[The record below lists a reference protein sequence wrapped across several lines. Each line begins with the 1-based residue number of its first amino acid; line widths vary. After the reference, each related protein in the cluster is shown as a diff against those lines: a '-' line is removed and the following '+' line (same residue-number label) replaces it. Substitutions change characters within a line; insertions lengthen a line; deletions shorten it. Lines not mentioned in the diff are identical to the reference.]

1 MKILL
6 TNDDGLNAIG
16 IKIMYENIMDKG
28 DVYIVAPEFE
38 QSASSHRITLRKPV
52 FVSNPRDK
60 VYAVSGSPTDC
71 IVIALRANLC
81 PKPDLV
87 ISGINSG
94 FNIGEDILYSGTVA
108 AAVEA
113 SLSGIPSISV
123 STENTTEIKAY
134 QRSAEYVCEL
144 IPFVLQ
150 LKGLW
155 NLNVPNIEQCK
166 GMKLA
171 LLGHRT
177 YNKKVKPRYDPFGR
191 PYYWLSGDRPSWK
204 VDKRTDVTILEEGY
218 ASLTPF
224 KFTNIED
231 MILFDKMNIKLA
243 EEKR

>member
-16 IKIMYENIMDKG
+16 LKILYENIIDQG
-28 DVYIVAPEFE
+28 DVFIVAPEFE

-52 FVSNPRDK
+52 FLSNPSK
-60 VYAVSGSPTDC
+60 NIFAVSGSPTDC
-71 IVIALRANLC
+71 IVIALRADLC
-81 PKPDLV
+81 PKPDIV

-94 FNIGEDILYSGTVA
+94 YNIGEDILYSGTVA

-113 SLSGIPSISV
+113 SLSGIPSIAV
-123 STENTTEIKAY
+123 STENTTDIKAF
-134 QRSAEYVCEL
+134 QKSAEYVCKI
-144 IPFVLQ
+144 IPYVLQ

-155 NLNVPNIEQCK
+155 NLNVPNVDKHK
-166 GMKLA
+166 GIKLA

-177 YNKKVKPRYDPFGR
+177 YERKVEPRYDPFGR
-191 PYYWLSGDRPSWK
+191 PYYWLAGDRPLWDVNK
-204 VDKRTDVTILEEGY
+204 KTDVTILDEGY

-231 MILFDKMNIKLA
+231 MGLFEKMKTKLA
-243 EEKR
+243 GD